1 LKQASSRLTSAAAG
15 SSSNSVGL
23 HGSSQG
29 GSQHDILSP
38 KELELEESAA
48 SLLAGGAAVQQEAE
62 QAFAAPAAT
71 AQAAAAAADAQMQ
84 AWAER
89 LGIGGG
95 AAAGSGTGSDRLA
108 GAGSVTQP
116 GTPLWHQLLPGR
128 QQQQQ
133 QQGWAGM
140 GGGSS
145 GGVAAGFDD
154 ALVDELLG
162 LQLEPF
168 DAGVWHP

>member
-15 SSSNSVGL
+15 SSNGVGL

-48 SLLAGGAAVQQEAE
+48 SLLAGSAALPQEAE
-62 QAFAAPAAT
+62 QA
-71 AQAAAAAADAQMQ
+71 AAAAAADAQMQ

-89 LGIGGG
+89 LGLRGP
-95 AAAGSGTGSDRLA
+95 AAAGGGIGAGSGSNKLA

-128 QQQQQ
+128 QQQS
-133 QQGWAGM
+133 WAGL
-140 GGGSS
+140 GGGD
-145 GGVAAGFDD
+145 GGAAGFDD
-154 ALVDELLG
+154 ALADELLG
-162 LQLEPF
+162 LQHEPF